1 MLNAFPPC
9 MGKGTVCR
17 WAGALEGRQGGG
29 GEQCD
34 EMGEN
39 EAMSSALPTIHTYV
53 SLPLIDN
60 LNLVCLTVDS

>member
-1 MLNAFPPC
+1 MLFLPAW
-9 MGKGTVCR
+9 GKELCVDGLVPLRRDKEEEGNNVMR
-17 WAGALEGRQGGG
+17 W
-29 GEQCD
+29 
-34 EMGEN
+34 GEN